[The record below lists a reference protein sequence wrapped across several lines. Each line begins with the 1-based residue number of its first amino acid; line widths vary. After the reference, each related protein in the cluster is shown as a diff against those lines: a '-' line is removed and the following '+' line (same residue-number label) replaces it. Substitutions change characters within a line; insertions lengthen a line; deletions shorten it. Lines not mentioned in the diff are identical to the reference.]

1 MNDIQ
6 QQIDQAVCVLQ
17 SGGIVVFP
25 TDTAFGI
32 GCRLDKPQVIERLFT
47 IRERPRTQATPVLV
61 SDIDMAMEYFVHP
74 SEDVIRFMKEF
85 WPGALTIISDCDAQR
100 VNELVRG
107 GGNTIG
113 LRMPNNTTIR
123 SIISRVGVP
132 ILGPSANFHGKP
144 TPYSYQ
150 SLDPA
155 LLKKVDFVVEG
166 SCSVGLASTVVDCTK
181 HPYVIIRQGSVDLPS

>member
-1 MNDIQ
+1 MNNIQ
-6 QQIDQAVCVLQ
+6 QQIDQAVRVLHD
-17 SGGIVVFP
+17 GGIIVFP

-32 GCRLDKPQVIERLFT
+32 GCRLDKPQAIDRLFT

-61 SDIDMAMEYFVHP
+61 SDVEMAMDYFVAP
-74 SEDVIRFMKEF
+74 SKDVIRFMKEF
-85 WPGALTIISDCDAQR
+85 WPGALTIISDCDANK
-100 VNELVRG
+100 VNQLVRG

-113 LRMPNNTTIR
+113 LRMPNNMTIR
-123 SIISRVGVP
+123 SIISQTGTP

-150 SLDPA
+150 SLDPE

-181 HPYVIIRQGSVDLPS
+181 NPYVIIRQGSVVLP